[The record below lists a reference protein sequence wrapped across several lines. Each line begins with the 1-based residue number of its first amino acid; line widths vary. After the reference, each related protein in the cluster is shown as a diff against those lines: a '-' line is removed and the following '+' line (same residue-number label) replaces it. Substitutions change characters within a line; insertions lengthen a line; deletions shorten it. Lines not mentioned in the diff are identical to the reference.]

1 MQILFLVGAFL
12 LGSFPTGVVVA
23 RAKGV
28 DLRKV
33 GSGNI
38 GTTNVGRALGRRWAA
53 LVLLVD
59 AGKGAVPVVL
69 AAQLFN
75 LTWEPWEGSRALLRW
90 HAAGEAGGLLTQVA
104 WLPAAAGLAAVLGQ
118 VFSIFLKGRGG
129 KGVATSLGAGLALAP
144 WPALIC
150 LVVWAALFA
159 AFRISSLGS
168 LAAVAS
174 FPTFLWLFHAG
185 SGPNL
190 VFAGAT
196 TILVFWRHKQNIGR
210 LLRGEEL
217 RS

>member
-1 MQILFLVGAFL
+1 MQILFLVAAFL

-38 GTTNVGRALGRRWAA
+38 GTTNVGRALGRGWAA

-59 AGKGAVPVVL
+59 AGKGALPVVL
-69 AAQLFN
+69 AAQLFEH
-75 LTWEPWEGSRALLRW
+75 TWF
-90 HAAGEAGGLLTQVA
+90 
-104 WLPAAAGLAAVLGQ
+104 PAAAGLVAVLGQ
-118 VFSIFLKGRGG
+118 VFSMFLKGRGG

-144 WPALIC
+144 LPALAC
-150 LVVWAALFA
+150 VAVWLALFA

-185 SGPNL
+185 SSANLAFAAAGALL
-190 VFAGAT
+190 VF
-196 TILVFWRHKQNIGR
+196 LRHTDNIRR
-210 LLRGEEL
+210 LLRG
-217 RS
+217 

>member
-38 GTTNVGRALGRRWAA
+38 GTTNVGRALGRGWAA

-59 AGKGAVPVVL
+59 AGKGALPVVL
-69 AAQLFN
+69 AAQIFDPI
-75 LTWEPWEGSRALLRW
+75 WEPWKGSHALPRW
-90 HAAGEAGGLLTQVA
+90 FSAGEAGGLPTRLA
-104 WLPAAAGLAAVLGQ
+104 WLPAAAGLVAVLGQ

-144 WPALIC
+144 VPALLC
-150 LVVWAALFA
+150 LVVWVVLFV

-168 LAAVAS
+168 LVAIAS

-190 VFAGAT
+190 AFATAT
-196 TILVFWRHKQNIGR
+196 TLLVFLRHKHNIRR

-217 RS
+217 RG

>member
-38 GTTNVGRALGRRWAA
+38 GSTNVGRALGRGWAA

-59 AGKGAVPVVL
+59 AGKGALPVVL
-69 AAQLFN
+69 AARLFE
-75 LTWEPWEGSRALLRW
+75 TD
-90 HAAGEAGGLLTQVA
+90 GLPPRLV
-104 WLPAAAGLAAVLGQ
+104 WLPAAAGLVAVLGQ

-144 WPALIC
+144 VPALHC
-150 LVVWAALFA
+150 LLVWVALFA

-168 LAAVAS
+168 LLAIAS

-190 VFAGAT
+190 AFAAAT
-196 TILVFWRHKQNIGR
+196 TILVFWRHKQNIRR

-217 RS
+217 RG

>member
-1 MQILFLVGAFL
+1 MHILFLVGVFL

-23 RAKGV
+23 RANGV

-38 GTTNVGRALGRRWAA
+38 GTTNVGRALGRGWAA

-59 AGKGAVPVVL
+59 AGKGALPVVL
-69 AAQLFN
+69 AAELFEQ
-75 LTWEPWEGSRALLRW
+75 T
-90 HAAGEAGGLLTQVA
+90 
-104 WLPAAAGLAAVLGQ
+104 WLPAAAGLVAVLGQ

-144 WPALIC
+144 LPALVC
-150 LVVWAALFA
+150 VAVWVALFA
-159 AFRISSLGS
+159 TFRISSIGS

-185 SGPNL
+185 SLANL
-190 VFAGAT
+190 TFAGAVAL
-196 TILVFWRHKQNIGR
+196 LVFWRHKDNIRR
-210 LLRGEEL
+210 LVRGEEL
-217 RS
+217 RA

>member
-1 MQILFLVGAFL
+1 MQILFLIAAFL

-38 GTTNVGRALGRRWAA
+38 GTTNVGRALGRGWAA
-53 LVLLVD
+53 VVLLVD
-59 AGKGAVPVVL
+59 AGKGALPVVL
-69 AAQLFN
+69 AAQVFDV
-75 LTWEPWEGSRALLRW
+75 S
-90 HAAGEAGGLLTQVA
+90 

-118 VFSIFLKGRGG
+118 VFSMFLKGRGG

-144 WPALIC
+144 GPALIC

-217 RS
+217 RG

>member
-1 MQILFLVGAFL
+1 MHILFLIGAFL

-23 RAKGV
+23 CAKGV

-38 GTTNVGRALGRRWAA
+38 GTTNVGRALGRGWAA

-59 AGKGAVPVVL
+59 AGKGALPVVL
-69 AAQLFN
+69 AAELFEQ
-75 LTWEPWEGSRALLRW
+75 T
-90 HAAGEAGGLLTQVA
+90 
-104 WLPAAAGLAAVLGQ
+104 WLPAAAGLVAVLGQ

-144 WPALIC
+144 LPALVC
-150 LVVWAALFA
+150 VAVWVALFA
-159 AFRISSLGS
+159 TFRISSIGS

-174 FPTFLWLFHAG
+174 FPTFLWLFHEG
-185 SGPNL
+185 SFANLTFAAAVALL
-190 VFAGAT
+190 VF
-196 TILVFWRHKQNIGR
+196 LRHRDNIRR

-217 RS
+217 RA

>member
-1 MQILFLVGAFL
+1 MEIAFLVAAFL

-38 GTTNVGRALGRRWAA
+38 GTANVGRALGRGWAA

-59 AGKGAVPVVL
+59 AGKGALLVVL
-69 AAQLFN
+69 ATRLFN
-75 LTWEPWEGSRALLRW
+75 L
-90 HAAGEAGGLLTQVA
+90 A
-104 WLPAAAGLAAVLGQ
+104 WLPAAAGLVAVLGQ

-144 WPALIC
+144 LPALVC
-150 LVVWAALFA
+150 VAVWVALFA
-159 AFRISSLGS
+159 AFRIPSLGS
-168 LAAVAS
+168 LAAVAC

-185 SGPNL
+185 SAFNLAFAAAVALL
-190 VFAGAT
+190 VF
-196 TILVFWRHKQNIGR
+196 LRHKDNIRR

-217 RS
+217 RA